1 MDASSIIKSTQE
13 QGLAA
18 WIDHLNQLRI
28 NELLANLTKQDINLA
43 DALKV
48 LNAFKIDI
56 DTLINS
62 NRGGEKGVH
71 GFIAERT
78 QVTIENVRKLIEGL
92 KAEYILLD
100 DNGPVDLLRNDI
112 PIQQKFV
119 QANLSLNAIKQH
131 FEKYPDFIK
140 NGGKYQ
146 IPKDFYAALE
156 KYATMPAEQ
165 GNKLA
170 GAERSVYVAV
180 QKFLKES
187 GIDLKDIEPS
197 VVDYSDVQKGK
208 INETIKKEEENL
220 KDTDKKR
227 REEFHEKSKPTLE
240 EGLKATAVSAAIEGG
255 LGFCLG
261 IAKKLKAG
269 KKLSDFTEQ
278 DWKDVGIDTAKGSGK
293 GTIRGAS
300 VYTLTNFTATPAA
313 VASALV
319 TASIGMA
326 AQTQLLHK
334 GKITPDEFVENS
346 EVLCLDVTVSA
357 IASIMGQA
365 MIPIPVLGTI
375 IGNAVGMFMYGIAKD
390 NLSMQ
395 EQMLISEFT
404 GNMQKLNEQLDAHYK
419 ALVEFLKQ
427 EFEKYKSAVELAF
440 DLNINLAFAGSVTL
454 AQYVGCPE
462 EKILKNKAAVDNFF
476 LG

>member
-227 REEFHEKSKPTLE
+227 REE
-240 EGLKATAVSAAIEGG
+240 A
-255 LGFCLG
+255 
-261 IAKKLKAG
+261 
-269 KKLSDFTEQ
+269 
-278 DWKDVGIDTAKGSGK
+278 DT
-293 GTIRGAS
+293 
-300 VYTLTNFTATPAA
+300 
-313 VASALV
+313 
-319 TASIGMA
+319 
-326 AQTQLLHK
+326 
-334 GKITPDEFVENS
+334 
-346 EVLCLDVTVSA
+346 
-357 IASIMGQA
+357 
-365 MIPIPVLGTI
+365 
-375 IGNAVGMFMYGIAKD
+375 
-390 NLSMQ
+390 
-395 EQMLISEFT
+395 
-404 GNMQKLNEQLDAHYK
+404 
-419 ALVEFLKQ
+419 
-427 EFEKYKSAVELAF
+427 
-440 DLNINLAFAGSVTL
+440 
-454 AQYVGCPE
+454 
-462 EKILKNKAAVDNFF
+462 
-476 LG
+476 